1 MNTMKSIFISLIAL
15 VSVSAFGQSVSVESR
30 GDSRKTIF
38 NRGGMSNFSVETR
51 GKMEVSDDDKDIKS
65 MSGDAYLE
73 ITKTVFGS
81 KRTIVISPTSS
92 GLKKE
97 YYEGRT
103 LVDWEPEG
111 RKWLGEIL
119 PEILRS
125 TTIAAEG
132 RVNRIYRN
140 SGVNGVIQEIR
151 VIESDYVRSAYANYL
166 VRVNQPAQNY
176 PVIIKEVSA
185 IMESDHY
192 RSEFLTNNLKTFN
205 SSKEAMQAVYAATRD
220 MDSDHYKTQ
229 VIKSA
234 LSTGNAS
241 LESVTL
247 ALQATTDME
256 SDHYKTEVITS
267 LLRQDNLTDAVM
279 AEMINATKNME
290 SDHYRTEV
298 LTKALAKPGLSSASF
313 QNALEAVK
321 MMDSDHCKTEVLTNL
336 LNNSLTPDVQ
346 TILIA
351 ATSSIESDHYITQV
365 GKQILKKVNLSDEA
379 FKNLLQTMASHQS
392 DYYTA
397 EFLKA
402 ASERTN
408 VSKANLLAIISAAEA
423 IESDHYIT
431 EVLTTIAPTIRS
443 MNDASLK
450 DAYRAAAKKIES
462 ETYYGRALR
471 ALD

>member
-1 MNTMKSIFISLIAL
+1 MKLIFSILL
-15 VSVSAFGQSVSVESR
+15 VTTTLLSGAQSVSVESR
-30 GDSRKTIF
+30 GDTKRTIY
-38 NRGGMSNFSVETR
+38 NRGGMSSFSVETR

-65 MSGDAYLE
+65 MSDDGYLE

-81 KRTIVISPTSS
+81 RRTIVISPTST
-92 GLKKE
+92 GLKRE

-103 LVDWEPEG
+103 LVAWEPEG

-125 TTIAAEG
+125 TTIAAEN

-140 SGVNGVIQEIR
+140 SGVNGVLQEIR
-151 VIESDYVRSAYANYL
+151 VIESDYVRAAYADYL

-176 PVIIKEVSA
+176 PIIIKEVSS

-192 RSEFLTNNLKTFN
+192 KSEFLSNNLKTF
-205 SSKEAMQAVYAATRD
+205 SGSKEAMQAVYAATRSL
-220 MDSDHYKTQ
+220 DSDHYKTQ
-229 VIKSA
+229 VIKNA
-234 LSTGNAS
+234 LSTGTPS
-241 LESVTL
+241 PESVAL
-247 ALQATTDME
+247 ALQATGDME
-256 SDHYKTEVITS
+256 SDHYKTEVLTS
-267 LLRQDNLTDAVM
+267 LLRQENLNDAIM

-290 SDHYRTEV
+290 SDHYRTVV
-298 LTKALAKPGLSSASF
+298 LTKALSKPGLSSASYER
-313 QNALEAVK
+313 ALEAVK
-321 MMDSDHCKTEVLTNL
+321 MMDSDHYKTEVLTNL

-346 TILIA
+346 SILIA
-351 ATSSIESDHYITQV
+351 ATSSIESDHYITVV
-365 GKQILKKVNLSDEA
+365 GKQILKKVNLNDEA
-379 FKNLLQTMASHQS
+379 FRGLLETMSSHQS

-397 EFLKA
+397 EFLKTA
-402 ASERTN
+402 ADRPN
-408 VSKANLLAIISAAEA
+408 ISKANLMAILTAAGN

-431 EVLTTIAPTIRS
+431 EVLTSLAPTIRT

-450 DAYRAAAKKIES
+450 DAYRATAKKIES